1 MHWLVGF
8 TDASW
13 LFFCLRMESIGFSP
27 AGRSFIQYI
36 ALCTDISTIYQ
47 SSRPPL
53 VKKASELIFQNV
65 ELLMENKEVK
75 NVKIGMLSLT
85 VSEII
90 DSLLSCTS
98 SIFKIF
104 YMIPRYQLL
113 FIALDWFSCFVVLFV
128 VLSHRLC
135 VCVFFF
141 FFL

>member
-1 MHWLVGF
+1 
-8 TDASW
+8 
-13 LFFCLRMESIGFSP
+13 MESIGFSP
-27 AGRSFIQYI
+27 AGCSFIQYI

-53 VKKASELIFQNV
+53 VKKASDLIFQNV

-75 NVKIGMLSLT
+75 NFKIGMLSLT

-90 DSLLSCTS
+90 ESLLSCTS

-113 FIALDWFSCFVVLFV
+113 FIALD
-128 VLSHRLC
+128 
-135 VCVFFF
+135 
-141 FFL
+141 